1 MFANRF
7 LMNLVLAMT
16 VVFSGHQLM
25 ANDRWHH
32 LQLKSQDGVA
42 IIIDS
47 QFVGGIYEPS
57 VHQRYDLV
65 DNLWINVHGNQSGL
79 TPRDRVDA
87 KVYNF
92 RRPHHAGPNEGWELE
107 VSVFIRLQWN
117 GSNFTGQW
125 VGIDS
130 FGSTTTLMPI
140 ASEGALGNYEYRQ
153 EVVLTVYKDN
163 SLYRLMDPIS
173 NSPYFKFSL
182 GSLIAR

>member
-7 LMNLVLAMT
+7 LLNLVLALT
-16 VVFSGHQLM
+16 VVFCSHDLM
-25 ANDRWHH
+25 ANDQWYHVH
-32 LQLKSQDGVA
+32 LKSQDGAA

-57 VHQRYDLV
+57 LHQRYDLV
-65 DNLWINVHGNQSGL
+65 DNLWINVHENQSGL

-92 RRPHHAGPNEGWELE
+92 RRPRNAAPNEGWELE
-107 VSVFIRLQWN
+107 LSAYIRLQWN

-125 VGIDS
+125 IGIDS
-130 FGSTTTLMPI
+130 FGTTTSLMPI
-140 ASEGALGNYEYRQ
+140 SSEGALGNYEYRQ

-163 SLYRLMDPIS
+163 SWYRLMDPIS

-182 GSLIAR
+182 SSLVVR